1 MCNNHFVKI
10 CYKPAMSDTIG
21 ICFTSMKSVIERYN
35 KTKEEHQPGNPTS
48 EVKVF
53 ILTV

>member
-1 MCNNHFVKI
+1 
-10 CYKPAMSDTIG
+10 MSDTIG

-35 KTKEEHQPGNPTS
+35 KSKEEHQPGNPTS